1 MEEFK
6 LNVIISILW
15 LITTVS
21 FLAHGQLHFFESGNV
36 PEEPMALL
44 IFFCL
49 CFLIPMIMAI
59 LVLVLKGSF
68 NRWLNIIIA
77 SIFLLMNLYHLYGH
91 ITEPHQVLIILWMI
105 VDSILIIWF
114 SKSYSKAKINVL

>member
-6 LNVIISILW
+6 LKVIISILW

-49 CFLIPMIMAI
+49 CFVIPMIMAI
-59 LVLVLKGSF
+59 LVFVLKGSF

-91 ITEPHQVLIILWMI
+91 ITEPHQVIIILWMI
-105 VDSILIIWF
+105 VDSILIIWL
-114 SKSYSKAKINVL
+114 SKSYTKAKINVL

>member
-6 LNVIISILW
+6 TKIIISILW

-49 CFLIPMIMAI
+49 CFVIPMIMAI

-105 VDSILIIWF
+105 VDSVLIIWL
-114 SKSYSKAKINVL
+114 SKKLYKSEN

>member
-6 LNVIISILW
+6 LNIIISILW
-15 LITTVS
+15 LIITVS
-21 FLAHGQLHFFESGNV
+21 FLAHGQLDFFESGNV
-36 PEEPMALL
+36 PKVSMALL

-49 CFLIPMIMAI
+49 CFVIPMIMAFP
-59 LVLVLKGSF
+59 VLVLKGSF

-91 ITEPHQVLIILWMI
+91 ITEPYQVLIILWMI

-114 SKSYSKAKINVL
+114 SKGYTKAKINEL